1 LPFAFPAVGRRS
13 SSMLNLSQVG
23 HAKDI
28 AQRRKRILRALCA
41 VQANFT
47 GPLGHHNGAYQEAA
61 QYLLKGTRHRVV
73 PVEDL

>member
-1 LPFAFPAVGRRS
+1 
-13 SSMLNLSQVG
+13 MLNLSQVG
-23 HAKDI
+23 HAKDL